1 MSVMLRNLEWVDPR
15 RRSAAST
22 SVYAATRSAVETMTA
37 ILAKE
42 LRGRNITV
50 NVVAPGPV
58 ATDMFPDETEQ
69 VFSQR
74 AAIGVRPAIASRGA
88 IRSQNAPRPSHIH
101 CGAVTGAYWRRAVA
115 FAMAATKPSKP
126 RMLSTRVKL

>member
-58 ATDMFPDETEQ
+58 ATDMFPDGQIAGAGRSHGQDE
-69 VFSQR
+69 SD
-74 AAIGVRPAIASRGA
+74 GVPGYA
-88 IRSQNAPRPSHIH
+88 
-101 CGAVTGAYWRRAVA
+101 
-115 FAMAATKPSKP
+115 
-126 RMLSTRVKL
+126 

>member
-58 ATDMFPDETEQ
+58 AMD
-69 VFSQR
+69 VFLTGKSQELVDR
-74 AAIGVRPAIASRGA
+74 MAKMNPMECLGTPEDIAS
-88 IRSQNAPRPSHIH
+88 
-101 CGAVTGAYWRRAVA
+101 TVA
-115 FAMAATKPSKP
+115 FLVVPKADGSMPRCRAPMAAWSDQGPFSHVSISALIS
-126 RMLSTRVKL
+126 RG